1 MSRLSLDARVGYLYD
16 DFLLKHNEYSPD
28 DNPGYVYI
36 DTYHIPETPERI
48 ASIHSALAKTG
59 ILNRCVPLEFSAASP
74 EIVKTV
80 HTESHVER
88 LVDLALDYKDIMNVR
103 YM

>member
-1 MSRLSLDARVGYLYD
+1 MEALLSRLSLDARVGYLYD

-28 DNPGYVYI
+28 DAP

-48 ASIHSALAKTG
+48 ATIHSALTKTG

-103 YM
+103 YI